1 MVFRAVWKTW
11 PSGLSN
17 DKTSAFV
24 VGFWAMFFSWEIMIK
39 SNNSSSWRT
48 FCFSDLGNGPY
59 VVFHYMAFLIN
70 WQWIKWICSILV
82 SVAKL
87 GPPYQCLKQNVAWQQ
102 ISQHVNDPRTSTIWC
117 QLISHQIMIISRKR
131 HVHIY
136 HGIPYKLARL
146 QAFRILLT
154 LEQFVFSL
162 LWFLQILSLPLLKE
176 IELEALVDTCMQ
188 EGHNWHLAIWVFLY
202 TVKYLI

>member
-1 MVFRAVWKTW
+1 MKWAKKLPILKHSNSYLCEQNMEKINQRSCYNRIWSWSSVPCEKHGPRASVTTKHRPSLSVFVYWVPR
-11 PSGLSN
+11 
-17 DKTSAFV
+17 
-24 VGFWAMFFSWEIMIK
+24 AMFFSWEIMIK

-102 ISQHVNDPRTSTIWC
+102 ISQHVNDPRTSSIWC
-117 QLISHQIMIISRKR
+117 QLISSDYDNFSEEARSHLSR
-131 HVHIY
+131 Y
-136 HGIPYKLARL
+136 
-146 QAFRILLT
+146 
-154 LEQFVFSL
+154 S
-162 LWFLQILSLPLLKE
+162 LQISSS
-176 IELEALVDTCMQ
+176 A
-188 EGHNWHLAIWVFLY
+188 GF
-202 TVKYLI
+202 